1 MAQDWLATLMS
12 GVGGA
17 FTGYGAARDRRMT
30 EAERARQA
38 QRQQQQDALGAF
50 STQLEQRAALDQL
63 GYRPSATLAPP
74 RSGGYVS
81 VEPNAERGTSGRG
94 GMMAGAQG
102 VGRSGI
108 GEGSD
113 IASAVTP
120 RMLEQIARSTQ
131 SYPTQL
137 DGERTLAGMQTS
149 TRNGASSPQSLARIA
164 EALRSRNTTET
175 TPSLSMSRGF
185 AGRATLPGIANS
197 VPVDEIVSFARRG
210 ETITTPQGESF
221 TLDRLATPD
230 ARRMRDT
237 QMKQA
242 EARAELDRR
251 MQERLQGQAFESSE
265 AEKARKHQA
274 AMEAERRKRGMSDAQ
289 SNTAANLL
297 AARYD
302 ADPIVKNAKDVAQ
315 SYGRIL
321 ATEDSAAGDLSLIF
335 AYMKMLDPGSVVR
348 EGEFANA
355 QNAAGVP
362 DIIRNSY
369 NRAATG
375 ERLNPNQRVQFRAQ
389 AKALADQQRR
399 ALQQTRQRYSQR
411 AVPYG
416 IDPDLLFSDPFD
428 LFDAVGGQANAPAG
442 QRPPNSP
449 DDY

>member
-1 MAQDWLATLMS
+1 MAQDWLGTLMS

-17 FTGYGAARDRRMT
+17 FTGYGVARDRRMT
-30 EAERARQA
+30 EAERARLA

-63 GYRPSATLAPP
+63 GYRPSGDMAVP
-74 RSGGYVS
+74 
-81 VEPNAERGTSGRG
+81 RGTQG
-94 GMMAGAQG
+94 GMVPGSSVAAMVPTDAIVGA
-102 VGRSGI
+102 
-108 GEGSD
+108 
-113 IASAVTP
+113 
-120 RMLEQIARSTQ
+120 
-131 SYPTQL
+131 
-137 DGERTLAGMQTS
+137 
-149 TRNGASSPQSLARIA
+149 
-164 EALRSRNTTET
+164 
-175 TPSLSMSRGF
+175 
-185 AGRATLPGIANS
+185 
-197 VPVDEIVSFARRG
+197 ARRG
-210 ETITTPQGESF
+210 PSLTTPQGESY
-221 TLDRLATPD
+221 TLDRLQTPD
-230 ARRMRDT
+230 ARRVRDT

-251 MQERLQGQAFESSE
+251 MQERDVDRAFEASE
-265 AEKARKHQA
+265 NEKARAQQRAMDA
-274 AMEAERRKRGMSDAQ
+274 ARGQRGMSEAQ

-297 AARYD
+297 ASRYD

-416 IDPDLLFSDPFD
+416 IDPDLLFSDPFE
-428 LFDAVGGQANAPAG
+428 LFDAVSGGAG
-442 QRPPNSP
+442 GSAGPRPPNSP